1 MHLSKPI
8 RWNSLY
14 TQWMEN
20 LMLKKLIT
28 LFKLGRKIAKSDILN
43 ITSKFQ
49 EPPIA
54 VKILFKI
61 LSFSFSP
68 KRQIHT
74 QKDEGERLSS
84 SLESMG
90 TTFIKLGQ
98 FLATRPDIIGEELSE
113 KLENLQDRLPP
124 FSLNQTKEIIKN
136 DLGDDTYNS
145 IINLSEPVAA
155 ASIAQVHKAQINDG
169 GTLKDVAIK
178 ILRPNIKKMFNEE
191 IDAMMLFAFLV
202 ESFIK
207 KTKRL
212 KLVEVVFLLK
222 EITNLEMDLRFEA
235 AAANEYAENTI
246 NDVGFKVPQIYWN
259 FTSENVMTLDWVDGI
274 SIRETIE
281 LKKRNFNTEKIA
293 ENIIQNFLR
302 HAVRDGFFHADMHQG
317 NIFIDNNGHI
327 VPIDFG
333 IMGRLDKMSK
343 RFLAEILFGF
353 IQRDYRKVAE
363 VHLVAGLVPKEVP
376 IDDLAQALRSI
387 GEPIFGQAVKDIS
400 GGKLLKQLF
409 DVTEKF
415 NMQTQPQLLMLQKT
429 MVVVE
434 GVARKLNP
442 NTNIWT
448 TSKPV
453 LESWLK
459 ETKDPITTINET
471 LQNTSEV
478 IKRLPEFPEIMD
490 KASQALTYLA
500 SGQIPPNSNSYT
512 ALNTKKLEM
521 TAFRNRSIIGLLVL
535 VIFGL
540 LVF

>member
-1 MHLSKPI
+1 MI
-8 RWNSLY
+8 
-14 TQWMEN
+14 
-20 LMLKKLIT
+20 KKIIT
-28 LFKLGRKIAKSDILN
+28 LVKLGRKVAKSDVLN
-43 ITSKFQ
+43 ILSKFH
-49 EPPIA
+49 EPPLTIK
-54 VKILFKI
+54 VLFKI
-61 LSFSFSP
+61 LSFSFSS
-68 KRQIHT
+68 KNKVSSI
-74 QKDEGERLSS
+74 KDEGERLSA

-98 FLATRPDIIGEELSE
+98 FLATRPDIIGEELSK
-113 KLENLQDRLPP
+113 KLENLQDKLPP
-124 FSLNQTKEIIKN
+124 FPLLQAKEIIKN
-136 DLGDDTYNS
+136 DLGNDTYNS

-155 ASIAQVHKAQINDG
+155 ASIAQVHKAQINDS
-169 GTLKDVAIK
+169 GTIKDVAIK
-178 ILRPNIKKMFNEE
+178 ILRPKIKKIFNDE
-191 IDAMMLFAFLV
+191 IDAIMLFAFFI
-202 ESFIK
+202 ESFLK

-235 AAANEYAENTI
+235 AAANEYAENTK
-246 NDVGFKVPQIYWN
+246 NDIGFRVPQIYWN
-259 FTSENVMTLDWVDGI
+259 FTSENVMTLDWVDGV
-274 SIRETIE
+274 SIRETDE
-281 LKKRNFNTEKIA
+281 LKNRNLNTKKIA
-293 ENIIQNFLR
+293 EDVIQNFLR

-317 NIFIDNNGHI
+317 NIFIDKDGLI

-333 IMGRLDKMSK
+333 IMGRLDKISK

-363 VHLVAGLVPKEVP
+363 VHLAAGLVPKEVP

-453 LESWLK
+453 LENWLK
-459 ETKDPITTINET
+459 QTKDPITTINET
-471 LQNTSEV
+471 LQSTSEV

-490 KASQALTYLA
+490 KANQALTYLA
-500 SGQIPPNSNSYT
+500 SGQIPQNSNSYT

-521 TAFRNRSIIGLLVL
+521 TAFRNQSIITILIL

>member
-1 MHLSKPI
+1 MI
-8 RWNSLY
+8 
-14 TQWMEN
+14 
-20 LMLKKLIT
+20 KKIIT

-43 ITSKFQ
+43 IVSKFQ
-49 EPPIA
+49 EPPLII
-54 VKILFKI
+54 KILFKI
-61 LSFSFSP
+61 LSFSIIS
-68 KRQIHT
+68 
-74 QKDEGERLSS
+74 QKKVEVTLDEGERLSN

-98 FLATRPDIIGEELSE
+98 FLATRPDIIGEELSK
-113 KLENLQDRLPP
+113 KLENLQDKLPP
-124 FSLNQTKEIIKN
+124 FSRSKAQEIIKK
-136 DLGDDTYNS
+136 DLGEDTYNS
-145 IINLSEPVAA
+145 IINLSEPIAA
-155 ASIAQVHKAQINDG
+155 ASIAQVHKAQINDNK
-169 GTLKDVAIK
+169 TIKDVAVK
-178 ILRPNIKKMFNEE
+178 ILRPDIKRIFNEE
-191 IDAMMLFAFLV
+191 IDAMMLFAFLI

-235 AAANEYAENTI
+235 AAANEYAENTK
-246 NDVGFKVPQIYWN
+246 NDVGFRVPKIYWN
-259 FTSENVMTLDWVDGI
+259 FTSENVMTLDWVDGV
-274 SIRETIE
+274 SIRETDE
-281 LKKRNFNTEKIA
+281 LKKRNLNTEKIA
-293 ENIIQNFLR
+293 EDIIQNFLR

-317 NIFIDNNGHI
+317 NIFIDNNGFI

-363 VHLVAGLVPKEVP
+363 VHLVAGLVPKQVP

-453 LESWLK
+453 LENWLK
-459 ETKDPITTINET
+459 ETKNPMTALNET

-490 KASQALTYLA
+490 KANQALTYLA
-500 SGQIPPNSNSYT
+500 SGQIPQNSNSYT
-512 ALNTKKLEM
+512 ALNNKKSEM
-521 TAFRNRSIIGLLVL
+521 MAFRNQSIMGILIL

>member
-1 MHLSKPI
+1 
-8 RWNSLY
+8 
-14 TQWMEN
+14 MEN
-20 LMLKKLIT
+20 LMIKRFIT
-28 LFKLGRKIAKSDILN
+28 LFKLGRKVAKSDILS
-43 ITSKFQ
+43 IVTKFQ
-49 EPPIA
+49 EPPFAI
-54 VKILFKI
+54 KILFKI
-61 LSFSFSP
+61 LSFSFSQ
-68 KRQIHT
+68 KKEMDN
-74 QKDEGERLSS
+74 QKDEGERLSN

-98 FLATRPDIIGEELSE
+98 FLATRPDIIGEELSK
-113 KLENLQDRLPP
+113 KLENLQDKLPP
-124 FSLNQTKEIIKN
+124 FSLLQAKEIIKN
-136 DLGDDTYNS
+136 DLGENTYNS
-145 IINLSEPVAA
+145 IINLGEPVAA
-155 ASIAQVHKAQINDG
+155 ASIAQVHKAQIDDNG
-169 GTLKDVAIK
+169 IIKDVAIK
-178 ILRPNIKKMFNEE
+178 ILRPNIKEIFNKE
-191 IDAMMLFAFLV
+191 IDAIMLFAFLV

-235 AAANEYAENTI
+235 AAANEYAENTK
-246 NDVGFKVPQIYWN
+246 NDIGFRVPQIYWN
-259 FTSENVMTLDWVDGI
+259 YTSENVMTLDWVDGI
-274 SIRETIE
+274 SIRETDE
-281 LKKRNFNTEKIA
+281 LKNKNFNTEKIA
-293 ENIIQNFLR
+293 EDVIQNFLR

-317 NIFIDNNGHI
+317 NIFIDNDGQI

-363 VHLVAGLVPKEVP
+363 VHLIAGLVPKEVP

-453 LESWLK
+453 LESWLR
-459 ETKDPITTINET
+459 ETKDPMTKINET
-471 LQNTSEV
+471 LKNTSEV

-490 KASQALTYLA
+490 KANQALTYLA
-500 SGQIPPNSNSYT
+500 SGQIPNNSNSYT
-512 ALNTKKLEM
+512 ALNTQKNEM
-521 TAFRNRSIIGLLVL
+521 IAFRNQSIIGLLIL

-540 LVF
+540 LIF

>member
-1 MHLSKPI
+1 MF
-8 RWNSLY
+8 
-14 TQWMEN
+14 
-20 LMLKKLIT
+20 KKIIT
-28 LFKLGRKIAKSDILN
+28 LFKLGRKVAKSDIIN
-43 ITSKFQ
+43 IISKFQ
-49 EPPIA
+49 EPPITL
-54 VKILFKI
+54 KILFKI
-61 LSFSFSP
+61 LSLSFFS
-68 KRQIHT
+68 KKQIN
-74 QKDEGERLSS
+74 QNNDEGQRLAT

-98 FLATRPDIIGEELSE
+98 FLATRPDIIGEELSK
-113 KLENLQDRLPP
+113 KLENLQDKLPP
-124 FSLNQTKEIIKN
+124 FPLSEAKEIIKN
-136 DLGDDTYNS
+136 DLGEQSYNS
-145 IINLSEPVAA
+145 IINFSEPVAA
-155 ASIAQVHKAQINDG
+155 ASIAQVHKAKINDD
-169 GTLKDVAIK
+169 GTIKDVAIK
-178 ILRPNIKKMFNEE
+178 ILRPNIKKIFNEE
-191 IDAMMLFAFLV
+191 IDAMILFAFLI
-202 ESFIK
+202 ESFAK

-235 AAANEYAENTI
+235 AAANEYSENTK
-246 NDVGFKVPQIYWN
+246 NDVGFKVPQIFWN
-259 FTSENVMTLDWVDGI
+259 FTSEKVMTLDWVDGV
-274 SIRETIE
+274 SIRETEE
-281 LKKRNFNTEKIA
+281 LKKRNLNTEKIA
-293 ENIIQNFLR
+293 EDIIQNFLR

-415 NMQTQPQLLMLQKT
+415 NMPTQPQLLMLQKT

-453 LESWLK
+453 LENWLK
-459 ETKDPITTINET
+459 ETKDPMKVISQSIE
-471 LQNTSEV
+471 NTSEV

-490 KASQALTYLA
+490 KANQALTFLA
-500 SGQIPPNSNSYT
+500 SGQIPQNSNSYT

-521 TAFRNRSIIGLLVL
+521 IAFRNQSIIGLLTL
-535 VIFGL
+535 VIIGL

>member
-1 MHLSKPI
+1 MI
-8 RWNSLY
+8 
-14 TQWMEN
+14 
-20 LMLKKLIT
+20 KKLIT

-49 EPPIA
+49 EPPLI
-54 VKILFKI
+54 VKIVFKI
-61 LSFSFSP
+61 LSFSFSS
-68 KRQIHT
+68 KKNNKIVT
-74 QKDEGERLSS
+74 DEGERLSR

-98 FLATRPDIIGEELSE
+98 FLATRPDIIGEELSK
-113 KLENLQDRLPP
+113 KLENLQDKLPP
-124 FSLNQTKEIIKN
+124 FSINEAKEIIKN
-136 DLGDDTYNS
+136 DLGDDTFNS

-155 ASIAQVHKAQINDG
+155 ASIAQVHKAQINDN
-169 GTLKDVAIK
+169 GTLKEVAIK
-178 ILRPNIKKMFNEE
+178 ILRPNIRKIFNEE
-191 IDAMMLFAFLV
+191 IDAMMLFAFFI
-202 ESFIK
+202 ESFVK

-235 AAANEYAENTI
+235 AAANEYAENTK
-246 NDVGFKVPQIYWN
+246 NDVGFRVPQIYWN
-259 FTSENVMTLDWVDGI
+259 YTSENVMTLDWINGV
-274 SIRETIE
+274 SIREVEE

-293 ENIIQNFLR
+293 EDIIQNFLR

-317 NIFIDNNGHI
+317 NIFINEDGQI

-353 IQRDYRKVAE
+353 IQRDYKKVAE

-453 LESWLK
+453 LENWLK
-459 ETKDPITTINET
+459 ETKDPITTLNET
-471 LQNTSEV
+471 FKNTSEV

-490 KASQALTYLA
+490 KANQALTYLA
-500 SGQIPPNSNSYT
+500 SGQIPQNSNSYN
-512 ALNTKKLEM
+512 ALNTKKSEM
-521 TAFRNRSIIGLLVL
+521 VAFRNQSIIGLLIL

>member
-1 MHLSKPI
+1 MV
-8 RWNSLY
+8 
-14 TQWMEN
+14 
-20 LMLKKLIT
+20 KKLII
-28 LFKLGRKIAKSDILN
+28 LFKLGRKVAKSDILN
-43 ITSKFQ
+43 IVSKFQ
-49 EPPIA
+49 EPPLAI
-54 VKILFKI
+54 KIVFKI
-61 LSFSFSP
+61 LSFSFF
-68 KRQIHT
+68 KKKTIDINA
-74 QKDEGERLSS
+74 DEGEKLSR

-98 FLATRPDIIGEELSE
+98 FLATRPDIIGDELSK
-113 KLENLQDRLPP
+113 KLEALQDRLPP
-124 FSLNQTKEIIKN
+124 FPINQAKQIIKN
-136 DLGDDTYNS
+136 DLGQDTYNS
-145 IINLSEPVAA
+145 ILNLSEPVAA
-155 ASIAQVHKAQINDG
+155 ASIAQVHKAQINDN
-169 GTLKDVAIK
+169 GTIKDVAIK
-178 ILRPNIKKMFNEE
+178 ILRPDIKKIFNEE
-191 IDAMMLFAFLV
+191 IDAMMLFAFLI
-202 ESFIK
+202 ESIIK

-235 AAANEYAENTI
+235 AAANEYAENTK
-246 NDVGFKVPQIYWN
+246 NDVGFKVPDIFWN
-259 FTSENVMTLDWVDGI
+259 YTSENVMTLDWVEGI
-274 SIRETIE
+274 SIRETSE
-281 LKKRNFNTEKIA
+281 LKEKKFNTKKIA
-293 ENIIQNFLR
+293 EDVIQNFLR

-317 NIFIDNNGHI
+317 NIFIDENGHI

-333 IMGRLDKMSK
+333 IMGRLDKLSK

-353 IQRDYRKVAE
+353 IQRDYKKVAE
-363 VHLVAGLVPKEVP
+363 VHLTAGLVPKEVP

-442 NTNIWT
+442 DTNIWT

-453 LESWLK
+453 LENWLK
-459 ETKDPITTINET
+459 ETKDPMTTINET
-471 LQNTSEV
+471 IQNTSEV
-478 IKRLPEFPEIMD
+478 IKRLPEFPQIMD
-490 KASQALTYLA
+490 KANQALTYLA
-500 SGQIPPNSNSYT
+500 SGQIPHNSNSYN
-512 ALNTKKLEM
+512 ALNTKKSEM
-521 TAFRNRSIIGLLVL
+521 IAFRNQSIIGFLVL

>member
-1 MHLSKPI
+1 MI
-8 RWNSLY
+8 R
-14 TQWMEN
+14 
-20 LMLKKLIT
+20 KLVI
-28 LFKLGRKIAKSDILN
+28 LFKLGRKIANSDILN
-43 ITSKFQ
+43 IVSKFK
-49 EPPIA
+49 EPPLAI
-54 VKILFKI
+54 KILFKI

-68 KRQIHT
+68 KKQIDLN
-74 QKDEGERLSS
+74 KDEGERLSD

-98 FLATRPDIIGEELSE
+98 FLATRPDIIGEELS
-113 KLENLQDRLPP
+113 KRLENLQDKLPP
-124 FSLNQTKEIIKN
+124 FSLLQAKEIIKN
-136 DLGDDTYNS
+136 DLGNECYDS

-155 ASIAQVHKAQINDG
+155 ASIAQVHKAQINDNG
-169 GTLKDVAIK
+169 VLKDVAIK
-178 ILRPNIKKMFNEE
+178 ILRPNIKKIFNEE
-191 IDAMMLFAFLV
+191 IDAMMLFAFLI

-235 AAANEYAENTI
+235 AAANEYAENTK
-246 NDVGFKVPQIYWN
+246 NDVGFRVPKIYWN
-259 FTSENVMTLDWVDGI
+259 YTSENVMTLDWVDGI
-274 SIRETIE
+274 SIRETQE
-281 LKKRNFNTEKIA
+281 LKNKEFNTEKIA
-293 ENIIQNFLR
+293 EDIIQNFLR

-317 NIFIDNNGHI
+317 NIFIDNDGQI

-363 VHLVAGLVPKEVP
+363 VHLIAGLVPKEVP

-453 LESWLK
+453 LESWLR
-459 ETKDPITTINET
+459 ETKDPMTKLNET

-490 KASQALTYLA
+490 KANQALTYLA
-500 SGQIPPNSNSYT
+500 SGQIPQNSNSYT
-512 ALNTKKLEM
+512 ALNTQKSEM
-521 TAFRNRSIIGLLVL
+521 IAFRNQSIISILVL
-535 VIFGL
+535 VILGL
-540 LVF
+540 LIF

>member
-1 MHLSKPI
+1 MF
-8 RWNSLY
+8 
-14 TQWMEN
+14 
-20 LMLKKLIT
+20 KKLII
-28 LFKLGRKIAKSDILN
+28 LFKLGRKIAQSDILN
-43 ITSKFQ
+43 IISKFK
-49 EPPIA
+49 EPPLL

-61 LSFSFSP
+61 LSFSFLS
-68 KRQIHT
+68 KKKENYN
-74 QKDEGERLSS
+74 KDDGKRLSE

-98 FLATRPDIIGEELSE
+98 FLATRPDIIGEELSRE
-113 KLENLQDRLPP
+113 LENLQDKLPP
-124 FSLNQTKEIIKN
+124 FSQIEAKEIMKK
-136 DLGDDTYNS
+136 DLGEDCYNS
-145 IINLSEPVAA
+145 IIDLSEPVAA
-155 ASIAQVHKAQINDG
+155 ASIAQVHKAKINDNG
-169 GTLKDVAIK
+169 VIKDVAIK
-178 ILRPNIKKMFNEE
+178 ILRPNIKKIFNDE
-191 IDAMMLFAFLV
+191 IEAMMLLAFLI
-202 ESFIK
+202 ESFVK

-212 KLVEVVFLLK
+212 KLIEVVFLLK

-235 AAANEYAENTI
+235 AAANEYAENTK
-246 NDVGFKVPQIYWN
+246 NDIGFRVPQIYWN
-259 FTSENVMTLDWVDGI
+259 FTSENVMTLDWIDGI
-274 SIRETIE
+274 SIRETEE
-281 LKKRNFNTEKIA
+281 LKKRNLDTEKIA
-293 ENIIQNFLR
+293 NDIIQNFLR

-317 NIFIDNNGHI
+317 NVFIDNNGHI

-363 VHLVAGLVPKEVP
+363 VHLIAGLVPKEVP

-387 GEPIFGQAVKDIS
+387 GEPIFGQSVKDIS

-442 NTNIWT
+442 NTNIWI

-453 LESWLK
+453 LESWLR
-459 ETKDPITTINET
+459 ETKDPIKTINQT
-471 LQNTSEV
+471 IQSTSEV
-478 IKRLPEFPEIMD
+478 IKRLPQFPEIMD
-490 KASQALTYLA
+490 KANQALTYLA
-500 SGQIPPNSNSYT
+500 SGQIPQNSNSYSD
-512 ALNTKKLEM
+512 LNTKKSEM
-521 TAFRNRSIIGLLVL
+521 ITFRNQSIISFLVL